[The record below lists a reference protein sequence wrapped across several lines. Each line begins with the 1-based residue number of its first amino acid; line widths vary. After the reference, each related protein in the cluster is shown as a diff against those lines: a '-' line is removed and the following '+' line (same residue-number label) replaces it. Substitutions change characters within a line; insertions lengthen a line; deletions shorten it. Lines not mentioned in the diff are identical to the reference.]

1 MGLISHIIR
10 VKRVKPENLGKF
22 RNASKFLF
30 LNGAHEPFWRDWK
43 FADPCQFLAPDA
55 LHQWYKFFWMH
66 PVNWAR
72 TLMTDEEMGRRFAS
86 LQKIV
91 GKRHFPDSFSHFGS
105 QITLREQRD
114 IASHFLSLLPSSELI
129 TQGCLRAFRAL
140 LDFFYIAQF
149 ETQTTES
156 LVCLDMA
163 LHRFHV
169 HKKALS
175 DAGVR
180 DGLKMNGDFHIPKI
194 ELMQHVSRLARL
206 IGSGI
211 QYSMEHTERC
221 HIPMAKKPYRSSNK
235 KDHPEQVCRHLD
247 RHNKIH
253 RFTEY
258 QEWVSLELDVAPPS
272 GAALIPAATA
282 HREKNLAL
290 FTKKFL
296 PESVRNAFD
305 DDECPHNS
313 TTAFIL
319 TSKATALNC
328 SIDECCNSIQNS

>member
-1 MGLISHIIR
+1 MFQDSPGSSDPAFNIR
-10 VKRVKPENLGKF
+10 R
-22 RNASKFLF
+22 
-30 LNGAHEPFWRDWK
+30 
-43 FADPCQFLAPDA
+43 
-55 LHQWYKFFWMH
+55 
-66 PVNWAR
+66 
-72 TLMTDEEMGRRFAS
+72 
-86 LQKIV
+86 
-91 GKRHFPDSFSHFGS
+91 
-105 QITLREQRD
+105 
-114 IASHFLSLLPSSELI
+114 
-129 TQGCLRAFRAL
+129 
-140 LDFFYIAQF
+140 
-149 ETQTTES
+149 
-156 LVCLDMA
+156 
-163 LHRFHV
+163 
-169 HKKALS
+169 
-175 DAGVR
+175 
-180 DGLKMNGDFHIPKI
+180 I

-211 QYSMEHTERC
+211 QYSTEHTERC

-247 RHNKIH
+247 RHDKIH

-290 FTKKFL
+290 FTKNFL

-328 SIDECCNSIQNS
+328 SIDDVATAFKIPSFRTTLRQFFIKRRARGSPTVHFIGLVGFTNTELVRICYFVGGRNQLQWLCHVTRHIFKISSHGFKTL